1 VSVLFYDPAGRPDR
15 SARSFNIS
23 ESIRDE
29 PPTPMINEIVQDIEE
44 CEDPREQ
51 FELLIELGD
60 QASPL
65 EEKWKIENFRVQGC
79 TSNVWLV
86 ALPDEDSPSGLRF
99 LADSDAHLV
108 RGLVTL
114 VLHLVKDK
122 SAAEIASYDFE
133 SKFDTLG
140 LARHLSS
147 ARSNGL
153 KSMADR
159 VRQLASG
166 DSAGAA

>member
-1 VSVLFYDPAGRPDR
+1 
-15 SARSFNIS
+15 
-23 ESIRDE
+23 
-29 PPTPMINEIVQDIEE
+29 MIDEIVQDIED
-44 CEDPREQ
+44 CDDPREQ

-60 QASPL
+60 QAESL
-65 EEKWKIENFRVQGC
+65 DDKWKIENFRVQGC

-86 ALPDEDSPSGLRF
+86 ALPDESSPSGLKF

-114 VLHLVKDK
+114 VLYLVKDK
-122 SAAEIASYDFE
+122 TAAEIAEYDFE
-133 SKFDTLG
+133 SKFDQLG

-159 VRQLASG
+159 VRQLSQMPAE
-166 DSAGAA
+166 

>member
-1 VSVLFYDPAGRPDR
+1 
-15 SARSFNIS
+15 
-23 ESIRDE
+23 
-29 PPTPMINEIVQDIEE
+29 MIDEIVADIEE

-60 QASPL
+60 QAESL
-65 EEKWKIENFRVQGC
+65 DDQWKIENFRVQGC

-86 ALPDEDSPSGLRF
+86 ALPDESATSGLKF
-99 LADSDAHLV
+99 MADSDAHLV

-122 SAAEIASYDFE
+122 TLKEIAGFDFE
-133 SKFDTLG
+133 SKFDELG

-159 VRQLASG
+159 VRQLA
-166 DSAGAA
+166 AGL

>member
-1 VSVLFYDPAGRPDR
+1 
-15 SARSFNIS
+15 
-23 ESIRDE
+23 
-29 PPTPMINEIVQDIEE
+29 MIDEIVQDIED
-44 CEDPREQ
+44 CDDPREQ

-60 QASPL
+60 QAESL
-65 EEKWKIENFRVQGC
+65 DDKWKIENFRVQGC

-86 ALPDEDSPSGLRF
+86 ALPDDSSPSGLKF

-114 VLHLVKDK
+114 VLYLVKDK
-122 SAAEIASYDFE
+122 TADEIAAYDFE
-133 SKFDTLG
+133 SKFEQLG

-159 VRQLASG
+159 VRQLSQMPAE
-166 DSAGAA
+166 

>member
-1 VSVLFYDPAGRPDR
+1 
-15 SARSFNIS
+15 
-23 ESIRDE
+23 
-29 PPTPMINEIVQDIEE
+29 MIDEIVQDIED
-44 CEDPREQ
+44 CDDPREQ

-60 QASPL
+60 QAESL
-65 EEKWKIENFRVQGC
+65 DDKWKIENFRVQGC

-86 ALPDEDSPSGLRF
+86 ALPDDSSPSGLKF

-114 VLHLVKDK
+114 VLYLVKDK
-122 SAAEIASYDFE
+122 TAAEIAEYDFE
-133 SKFDTLG
+133 SKFDQLG

-159 VRQLASG
+159 VRQLSQMPAE
-166 DSAGAA
+166 

>member
-1 VSVLFYDPAGRPDR
+1 
-15 SARSFNIS
+15 
-23 ESIRDE
+23 
-29 PPTPMINEIVQDIEE
+29 MIDEIVQDIED
-44 CEDPREQ
+44 CDDPREQ

-60 QASPL
+60 QAESL
-65 EEKWKIENFRVQGC
+65 DDKWKIENFRVQGC

-86 ALPDEDSPSGLRF
+86 ALPDDSSPSGLKF

-114 VLHLVKDK
+114 VLYLVKDK
-122 SAAEIASYDFE
+122 TAEEIAAYDFE
-133 SKFDTLG
+133 SKFEQLG

-159 VRQLASG
+159 VRQLSQMPAE
-166 DSAGAA
+166 

>member
-1 VSVLFYDPAGRPDR
+1 
-15 SARSFNIS
+15 
-23 ESIRDE
+23 
-29 PPTPMINEIVQDIEE
+29 MIDEIVADIEE

-60 QASPL
+60 QAEAL
-65 EEKWKIENFRVQGC
+65 DDKWKIENFRVQGC

-86 ALPDEDSPSGLRF
+86 ALPEDDSPSGLKF
-99 LADSDAHLV
+99 MADSDAHLV

-122 SAAEIASYDFE
+122 TAEQIAAYDFE
-133 SKFDTLG
+133 TKFDELG

-159 VRQLASG
+159 VRQLA
-166 DSAGAA
+166 AGTAA